1 MVHRYADCG
10 PLGTAKQNI
19 VNDGLVVG
27 VIFPTEADDSW
38 QVAQQ
43 YPAPGDNVPPGTEVH
58 LYVVDPLADCQAAP

>member
-19 VNDGLVVG
+19 ANDGLVVG
-27 VIFPTEADDSW
+27 VIFPTEADDTW

-43 YPAPGDNVPPGTEVH
+43 DPLPGTLVPPGTLVH
-58 LYVVDPLADCQAAP
+58 LYVVDPLSDCQPAP